1 MNEDN
6 YALKEDESSLD
17 EHCEHVQD
25 IPEDKKAKEAI
36 LKGEKEIS
44 ALLKASRAVLQ
55 YSDFKTSS
63 KAIFDAC
70 TELIGA
76 PAGYVAL
83 LTPDGKENQVVF
95 LNTGEYICTVDPELS
110 MPIRGMRGEVVK
122 SKKPLYNNNF
132 PETDWLRFMPKGH
145 GYLENVLFT
154 PLLIDDEVQG
164 LMGMANKP
172 GGFTEED
179 AKLAMTFTEFVSIA
193 LQNSQMLESLE
204 DSEQKYKNL
213 NQELEQK
220 VIERTKKLKES
231 EEKYRSLFENSPVA
245 LMDQDFSET
254 KKYVDHLKATGIND
268 FNKYFDGN
276 PDELLK
282 IMVKP
287 KIIDVN
293 KKTLEVYKAK
303 SKEDFMLRMHQL
315 SEKIGKSM
323 SEEVFLYN
331 KMQML
336 SMINGE
342 TEYETEIKT
351 KTFTGDIIYIYAKT
365 SIISGFENTWSNVIV
380 SILDITD
387 QKLMEENLKESEEKY
402 RTLSDFSMVGI
413 SIIQDMQ
420 FKYVNQ
426 NLADDLG
433 YTVEELLNMKSN
445 ELYPKIIHPEDLEDA
460 INISKKNQAGEGDT
474 TTIEVLH
481 CVKKNG
487 DSIWLEV
494 FSRSIQFEGR
504 PAGMN
509 SSIDITE
516 RKKAEQELKESEEK
530 FRNFTEQSL
539 MGVAIIQDSVVK
551 YASKRLADMYG
562 YSVEEV
568 LNFEPDGFLKLFD
581 SEFLEIVKEQA
592 TKKQLG
598 QKDVITN
605 YEIKCVK
612 KTGEKFW
619 VENYSKTIN
628 YKGKPADFVTNIDI
642 TERKKTEQL
651 LKESEEKFSKAFHS
665 SPNLM
670 AITRMGDGYF
680 IEVNDTYIQTL
691 GYSRE
696 ELIGH
701 TSVKLNLWA
710 NPKQRSEFTKRLT
723 EDKKVKSFDVDV
735 YTKSGKIL
743 TILFSGDIIYL
754 NNIPHLITSANDI
767 TEYRIAE
774 QKVKE
779 SEEKYRSLFENMNTG
794 FAYHEVLVNDD
805 NKPID
810 YRYIEANSQFEKL
823 TGLKVSDIIG
833 KTVTEV
839 IPGIENDA
847 ADWIGKYGNVALTG
861 EPLNAEDYSEALDR
875 WYNVLGYSPKKR
887 FFAVTFSDI
896 TDRKRAEK
904 KLKESEEKYR
914 HLYETSPYFIGL
926 LDNKG
931 ILVDCNSSIY
941 KFLSTH
947 IKEDL
952 IGKHFSKIFLL
963 IERNE
968 YLIPLFEKVF
978 KDAINGKN
986 TGPID
991 FQLYRS
997 SGGYFWLNVQ
1007 GSLIDLENQKLVQFF
1022 IQDISERKKAEL
1034 IIQNE
1039 IAKLRELDQLKN
1051 EFIIRTSHELNTPLV
1066 SICGSV
1072 EFLLNYIKE
1081 DFSKQSRAHLE
1092 TINSGGKRL
1101 KQLVENLFDI
1111 LRIESRKFELDVE
1124 NISLG
1129 NIIKKCISDLNYL
1142 AKEREIT
1149 ISTSIQHEFYVK
1161 VDEVKIEQVFVN
1173 LLSNALKNTPHYG
1186 QISISSEEAQGYIN
1200 TNITDT
1206 GTGFTEDEKTRI
1218 FEKFGKIE
1226 KYGKGMDII
1235 TEGPGLGLYLSKKI
1249 VELHGG
1255 KIWLESEGRNKGS
1268 TFIVSLPI
1276 DEK

>member
-6 YALKEDESSLD
+6 YALKEDESSLN

-25 IPEDKKAKEAI
+25 ILEDKKVKEAI

-55 YSDFKTSS
+55 YSDFKISS

-83 LTPDGKENQVVF
+83 LTPDRKENQVVF
-95 LNTGEYICTVDPELS
+95 LNTGEYICTVDPDLS

-179 AKLAMTFTEFVSIA
+179 VKLAMAFTEYVSIA

-204 DSEQKYKNL
+204 DSEQRYKNL
-213 NQELEQK
+213 SQKLEQK
-220 VIERTKKLKES
+220 VIERTK
-231 EEKYRSLFENSPVA
+231 
-245 LMDQDFSET
+245 
-254 KKYVDHLKATGIND
+254 
-268 FNKYFDGN
+268 
-276 PDELLK
+276 
-282 IMVKP
+282 
-287 KIIDVN
+287 
-293 KKTLEVYKAK
+293 
-303 SKEDFMLRMHQL
+303 
-315 SEKIGKSM
+315 
-323 SEEVFLYN
+323 
-331 KMQML
+331 
-336 SMINGE
+336 
-342 TEYETEIKT
+342 
-351 KTFTGDIIYIYAKT
+351 
-365 SIISGFENTWSNVIV
+365 
-380 SILDITD
+380 
-387 QKLMEENLKESEEKY
+387 
-402 RTLSDFSMVGI
+402 
-413 SIIQDMQ
+413 
-420 FKYVNQ
+420 
-426 NLADDLG
+426 
-433 YTVEELLNMKSN
+433 
-445 ELYPKIIHPEDLEDA
+445 
-460 INISKKNQAGEGDT
+460 
-474 TTIEVLH
+474 
-481 CVKKNG
+481 
-487 DSIWLEV
+487 
-494 FSRSIQFEGR
+494 
-504 PAGMN
+504 
-509 SSIDITE
+509 
-516 RKKAEQELKESEEK
+516 ELK
-530 FRNFTEQSL
+530 L
-539 MGVAIIQDSVVK
+539 
-551 YASKRLADMYG
+551 
-562 YSVEEV
+562 
-568 LNFEPDGFLKLFD
+568 
-581 SEFLEIVKEQA
+581 
-592 TKKQLG
+592 
-598 QKDVITN
+598 
-605 YEIKCVK
+605 
-612 KTGEKFW
+612 
-619 VENYSKTIN
+619 
-628 YKGKPADFVTNIDI
+628 
-642 TERKKTEQL
+642 
-651 LKESEEKFSKAFHS
+651 SEEKFSKAFHS

-670 AITRMGDGYF
+670 AITRMEDGYF

-710 NPKQRSEFTKRLT
+710 NPRQRSEFTKRLT

-754 NNIPHLITSANDI
+754 NNIPHLITSASDI

-823 TGLKVSDIIG
+823 TGLKVSEIIG

-839 IPGIENDA
+839 IPGIENDP

-952 IGKHFSKIFLL
+952 IGKHFSEIFLL

-1039 IAKLRELDQLKN
+1039 IKKLRELDELKN

-1124 NISLG
+1124 NISLD

-1206 GTGFTEDEKTRI
+1206 GTGFTEEEKTRI